1 MQLLRFNIK
10 PNSLIQYWLTAN
22 QETLYIIL
30 MLSMVKMLHW
40 VLQMNMTKSFI
51 FVSFIPL
58 IWMKSRKYYG
68 SQEYTTIPTKSRLR
82 QSFDKLFA
90 HEPDK
95 FSRLYYDF

>member
-22 QETLYIIL
+22 QETLYID
-30 MLSMVKMLHW
+30 VVDGKDVHW
-40 VLQMNMTKSFI
+40 VLQLNMTKSFI

-68 SQEYTTIPTKSRLR
+68 SQEYITLPTKSRLR